1 MALTTAESLL
11 SRMTY
16 AVACI
21 AEREGRSTEDQEL
34 SWSMTGGLKYN
45 GNGNEK
51 LFTAGDLAALI
62 GQSAMVLR
70 RGMARLEKAGIVRIR
85 QGRYGGYMLGRP
97 ASSITVYSIYA
108 ALYDEDQHPVRG
120 VPPVGLEQAHCPV
133 RVVTAQHLRRLY
145 ADMAASCRAAME
157 SLTIAEVAR
166 DGSDVLENFFD
177 VVRGEVVPRART
189 TDADHTVD
197 KC

>member
-1 MALTTAESLL
+1 MTLTTAESLL

-108 ALYDEDQHPVRG
+108 ALYDADQHPVRG
-120 VPPVGLEQAHCPV
+120 APPVGLKQSHCPV
-133 RVVTAQHLRRLY
+133 RVVTAQHLGRLY
-145 ADMAASCRAAME
+145 ADLDASCRATME

-166 DGSDVLENFFD
+166 DASHALENFFGTI
-177 VVRGEVVPRART
+177 RENALPSART
-189 TDADHTVD
+189 T
-197 KC
+197 